1 MVLRGTDPIVSAT
14 APRFARDD
22 GRRVPLGRDAVR
34 LHAVRRRGGAGAVPP
49 VGSSRAPPVGRQG
62 LLRLDVLR
70 RHVDA
75 HRLRRLRH
83 GRRRDDARCV
93 ESHPHV
99 RVLLL
104 GVPRDGVASQDDA
117 LRPGKT
123 NSRPGGSAQ
132 LAQCRLTSSTCRP
145 CWSTVNYVNTSKL
158 LNSRFV
164 DNYAMGLLTKI
175 FKKKLKLDCS
185 TCDLC
190 PLSNMG

>member
-1 MVLRGTDPIVSAT
+1 M
-14 APRFARDD
+14 
-22 GRRVPLGRDAVR
+22 
-34 LHAVRRRGGAGAVPP
+34 PP

-83 GRRRDDARCV
+83 GRRGDDARCV

-104 GVPRDGVASQDDA
+104 GVPRDGVTSQDDA

-132 LAQCRLTSSTCRP
+132 LAVGSRQVRVGHVGPQLIMWTHL
-145 CWSTVNYVNTSKL
+145 NY
-158 LNSRFV
+158 
-164 DNYAMGLLTKI
+164 
-175 FKKKLKLDCS
+175 
-185 TCDLC
+185 
-190 PLSNMG
+190 